1 MRMVIPWM
9 KNIMKN
15 IISSLTAD
23 EQQDIAV
30 TRDYAEIIV
39 REPKNSI
46 LRWKLNG
53 NLVEEEMLER
63 LFQNGYISANE
74 MMTTINEH
82 NRRSESI

>member
-1 MRMVIPWM
+1 M

>member
-1 MRMVIPWM
+1 M

-15 IISSLTAD
+15 TISSLTAD

-82 NRRSESI
+82 NRRNESI

>member
-1 MRMVIPWM
+1 MVILWM

-82 NRRSESI
+82 NRRNESI